1 MTKTQYLSKIWLVL
15 TSKIQF
21 KNDLFQIEKITDNKR
36 LLKDSED
43 LSFTFGDKNLESI
56 SSLYKEPMIEN
67 KMEFKDENQKIIDE
81 EKKEENAVIPLSDSM
96 IAKNIKRTES
106 DDSKKSKE
114 KTLTIRTDNLTKN
127 SLISE
132 RLNSDVTVKFV
143 FNYQIK

>member
-1 MTKTQYLSKIWLVL
+1 
-15 TSKIQF
+15 
-21 KNDLFQIEKITDNKR
+21 
-36 LLKDSED
+36 
-43 LSFTFGDKNLESI
+43 
-56 SSLYKEPMIEN
+56 
-67 KMEFKDENQKIIDE
+67 MEFKDENQKIIDE

>member
-1 MTKTQYLSKIWLVL
+1 
-15 TSKIQF
+15 
-21 KNDLFQIEKITDNKR
+21 
-36 LLKDSED
+36 
-43 LSFTFGDKNLESI
+43 
-56 SSLYKEPMIEN
+56 MIEN